1 MRKGILQTIKFI
13 AFLVIG
19 VVLLFLAFSNVN
31 FNRLAADLKEANYS
45 WLLLSVLFGFIA
57 FVSRAR
63 RWVLLVNPLGY
74 HPSLKNAFYS
84 LMTGY
89 LANLALPRIGE
100 ITRCVALGKKEKI
113 PVDQL
118 IGTVVIER
126 TIDFLSLLTI
136 MIVLIFTSGGQI
148 TIFLRESILL
158 PIQQKISSVFDAA
171 WILWVG
177 LLVLTVTALFLAVRY
192 KKSLRKIRFFSKLF
206 DLARGIING
215 LKTITN
221 LRRKWEF
228 IILTIFIW
236 INYALMT
243 WVVVFSIESTSHL
256 TFGDSIFILVIGGLA
271 MSAPV
276 QSGLGA
282 FHYIVSRGLL
292 FVKGIP
298 LEDGLVYALLTHES
312 QLIFVAIV
320 GTISFFIIFR
330 KDKSSESPQKDPQTP
345 RGGWGVR
352 NG

>member
-1 MRKGILQTIKFI
+1 MRKGILQTTKFI
-13 AFLVIG
+13 VFLVVGIIL
-19 VVLLFLAFSNVN
+19 LLFAFSNVN
-31 FNRLAADLKEANYS
+31 FNRLAADLKEADYS
-45 WLLLSVLFGFIA
+45 WLLLSILFGFIA
-57 FVSRAR
+57 YVSRAR
-63 RWVLLVNPLGY
+63 RWVLLINPLGY
-74 HPSLKNAFYS
+74 HPSLKNSFYA

-126 TIDFLSLLTI
+126 TIDFLSLMSI
-136 MIVLIFTSGGQI
+136 MIFLIITSGDQI
-148 TIFLRESILL
+148 TIFLRESILD
-158 PIQQKISSVFDAA
+158 PIQQKVFSIFGST
-171 WILWVG
+171 WVLWVV
-177 LLVLTVTALFLAVRY
+177 LLALMVAGLFLVIRF
-192 KKSLRKIRFFSKLF
+192 KKRLRKIRFFAKLF

-221 LRRKWEF
+221 LKRKWEF
-228 IILTIFIW
+228 ILLTIFIW

-256 TFGDSIFILVIGGLA
+256 TFNDSIFLLVIGGLA

-282 FHYIVSRGLL
+282 FHYIISRGLL
-292 FVKGIP
+292 IVKGIP
-298 LEDGLVYALLTHES
+298 LEEGLVYALLTHES

-320 GTISFFIIFR
+320 GTISFFIIFK
-330 KDKSSESPQKDPQTP
+330 KDKSPPS
-345 RGGWGVR
+345 V
-352 NG
+352 

>member
-1 MRKGILQTIKFI
+1 MRKGILQSLKFI
-13 AFLVIG
+13 AFFAVG
-19 VVLLFLAFSNVN
+19 LLLLWFAFHNIDFSK
-31 FNRLAADLKEANYS
+31 LWAELKQANYS
-45 WLLLSVLFGFIA
+45 WLLLSILFATFA

-63 RWVLLVNPLGY
+63 RWVLLVNPLGFS
-74 HPSLKNAFYS
+74 PSTTNAFYA

-126 TIDFLSLLTI
+126 TIDFLSLLVI
-136 MIVLIFTSGGQI
+136 MVIMIFTSGKEIGL
-148 TIFLRESILL
+148 FLKESILI
-158 PIQQKISSVFDAA
+158 PIQEKLLSIFGNTIAV
-171 WILWVG
+171 WII
-177 LLVLTVTALFLAVRY
+177 LFLISIIAIFLMIRY
-192 KKSLRKIRFFSKLF
+192 KKDLRKIRFFSKFF

-221 LRRKWEF
+221 LKRKWEF
-228 IILTIFIW
+228 IFHTIFIW

-243 WVVVFSIESTSHL
+243 WVVVFSLPSTSHL
-256 TFGDSIFILVIGGLA
+256 TFGNSIFILVIGGLA

-292 FVKGIP
+292 IVNGIP
-298 LEDGLVYALLTHES
+298 VEDGLAYALLTHES

-320 GTISFFIIFR
+320 GAISFFIIFR
-330 KDKSSESPQKDPQTP
+330 KEKVPATP
-345 RGGWGVR
+345 LVQPPNPPNGGL
-352 NG
+352 

>member
-1 MRKGILQTIKFI
+1 MRKGILQTTKFI
-13 AFLVIG
+13 AFLAVGVIL
-19 VVLLFLAFSNVN
+19 LLFAFSNVN
-31 FNRLAADLKEANYS
+31 FNRLAADLKEADYS

-57 FVSRAR
+57 YVSRAR
-63 RWVLLVNPLGY
+63 RWVLLINPLGY
-74 HPSLKNAFYS
+74 HPSLKNSFYA

-126 TIDFLSLLTI
+126 TIDFLSLMTI
-136 MIVLIFTSGGQI
+136 MIFLIITSGDQI
-148 TIFLRESILL
+148 TIFLTESILE
-158 PIQQKISSVFDAA
+158 PIQQKVFSLFGST
-171 WILWVG
+171 WILWV
-177 LLVLTVTALFLAVRY
+177 VLFTLMVAGLFLLIRF
-192 KKSLRKIRFFSKLF
+192 KKRLRKIRFFAKLF

-221 LRRKWEF
+221 LKRKWEF
-228 IILTIFIW
+228 ILLTIFIW

-256 TFGDSIFILVIGGLA
+256 TFNDSIFLLVIGGLA

-282 FHYIVSRGLL
+282 FHYIISRGLL
-292 FVKGIP
+292 IVKGIP

-320 GTISFFIIFR
+320 GTISFFIIFK
-330 KDKSSESPQKDPQTP
+330 KDKSPPS
-345 RGGWGVR
+345 V
-352 NG
+352 

>member
-1 MRKGILQTIKFI
+1 MRKGILQTLKFI
-13 AFLVIG
+13 AFLVVG
-19 VVLLFLAFSNVN
+19 VALLWLAFRNIN
-31 FNRLAADLKEANYS
+31 FNRLAADLKEADYS

-57 FVSRAR
+57 YVSRAR
-63 RWVLLVNPLGY
+63 RWVLLINPLGY
-74 HPSLKNAFYS
+74 HPTLKNSFYS

-136 MIVLIFTSGGQI
+136 MIILIITSGEQI
-148 TIFLRESILL
+148 TVFLRESILM
-158 PIQQKISSVFDAA
+158 PIQNKFLAIFGTT
-171 WILWVG
+171 WILWIIIFMLMV
-177 LLVLTVTALFLAVRY
+177 ASLFLAVKY
-192 KKSLRKIRFFSKLF
+192 KKRLRKIRFFSKLF

-221 LRRKWEF
+221 LKRKWEF

-243 WVVVFSIESTSHL
+243 WVVVFSIPSTSHL
-256 TFGDSIFILVIGGLA
+256 TFGDSIFLLVIGGLA

-282 FHYIVSRGLL
+282 FHYIISRGLL

-312 QLIFVAIV
+312 QLIFVAIA
-320 GTISFFIIFR
+320 GTISFFIIFK
-330 KDKSSESPQKDPQTP
+330 KDRTAETNPTTPQM
-345 RGGWGVR
+345 
-352 NG
+352 